1 MGYRCLSCPGCAR
14 VPTGHTKEKG
24 RELDL
29 KKKKKGLYL
38 CGKNKTGENAL
49 YSPWMGREELTKMS
63 CALSGWARA
72 GKPEQPKARVKQR
85 AEWVPLDLS
94 GTSHGVDVE

>member
-1 MGYRCLSCPGCAR
+1 
-14 VPTGHTKEKG
+14 
-24 RELDL
+24 
-29 KKKKKGLYL
+29 
-38 CGKNKTGENAL
+38 
-49 YSPWMGREELTKMS
+49 MGREELTKMS